1 MVTRIPNWCH
11 NVRVHDDAMTSSRGD
26 FVAETLC
33 QSLEPWPTITG
44 SLHSV
49 PVTSNWSVLVTVQD
63 VSLHFNFVYTFN
75 YQHTS
80 VCYCLM
86 IKVHPHCAGA
96 RGADRACQCDAHEY
110 VYRTLLPFKRWRKKV
125 RDDTPLDYT

>member
-1 MVTRIPNWCH
+1 MLSVRALTCGYEHSKPVSN
-11 NVRVHDDAMTSSRGD
+11 NVRVRDDAMTSRGD

-49 PVTSNWSVLVTVQD
+49 PVTSNWSVLFTVHD

-75 YQHTS
+75 YKHT
-80 VCYCLM
+80 L
-86 IKVHPHCAGA
+86 
-96 RGADRACQCDAHEY
+96 AC
-110 VYRTLLPFKRWRKKV
+110 VTV
-125 RDDTPLDYT
+125 